1 MLVGGFLEVIAGRLA
16 DAPFLHDAVSAALE
30 RELERVLA

>member
-1 MLVGGFLEVIAGRLA
+1 VIAARLE
-16 DAPFLHDAVSAALE
+16 DAPFLRESVSAALE